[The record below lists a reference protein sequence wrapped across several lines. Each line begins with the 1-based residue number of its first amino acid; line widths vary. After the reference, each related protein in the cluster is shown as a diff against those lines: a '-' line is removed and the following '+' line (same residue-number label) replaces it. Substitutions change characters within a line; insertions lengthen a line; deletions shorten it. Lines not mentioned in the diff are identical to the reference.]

1 MDTGMNDKQF
11 TLFLKLLY
19 QNLQAIRK
27 EENPQTKDRKIDEL
41 LYDIQQSIKL
51 QNQEV
56 KTKSPT
62 NIRRG
67 FYLL

>member
-27 EENPQTKDRKIDEL
+27 EENPQTKDRKIDYPFE
-41 LYDIQQSIKL
+41 ISQQSIA
-51 QNQEV
+51 
-56 KTKSPT
+56 
-62 NIRRG
+62 
-67 FYLL
+67 

>member
-19 QNLQAIRK
+19 HQNLQAIRK

-41 LYDIQQSIKL
+41 LYDIQQSIK
-51 QNQEV
+51 
-56 KTKSPT
+56 
-62 NIRRG
+62 
-67 FYLL
+67 

>member
-27 EENPQTKDRKIDEL
+27 EENPQIKDRKIDEL
-41 LYDIQQSIKL
+41 LYDIQQSIK
-51 QNQEV
+51 
-56 KTKSPT
+56 
-62 NIRRG
+62 
-67 FYLL
+67 